1 MSPCVAFWFHNNIGQ
16 AVLQI
21 NFEKISLKFSKVCYS
36 VSYDF
41 LMKDLRFSL
50 IEFDLGVRNMKS
62 LVIAEKPS
70 VARDIARVLG
80 ANQKNGGVLEGKKYV
95 VTWALGHLITLADP
109 EEYDKKYEKWEMSTL
124 PMMPKDMKLVVI
136 RQTGKQF
143 SVVKTQLFRKDIEEI
158 IIATDAG
165 REGELVARW
174 ILEKAGCHK
183 PIKRLWISSVTDKAI
198 KEGFANLKDGHAYDN
213 LYRAAVARAEAD
225 WLVGMNGTRALTC
238 KYNAQLSCGRVQTPT
253 LAMIARREEEI
264 RQFTPKEYYGVS
276 VETQDVKWTWRD
288 EKTKSFRTFSRE
300 KAEEIR
306 RKTETA
312 SLEVTRIE
320 EKTKKSMAPGLYDL
334 TTLQREAN
342 QKYGFSAKET
352 LNIMQRLYENHKV
365 LTYPRTDSRYIGKD
379 IVPTIR
385 ERLKACGI
393 GPYRK
398 LAGALMNKPV
408 QANSSFVDDKK
419 VSDHHAIIP
428 TEQFVQLDHMTN
440 EERKIYDMVVRRFLA
455 VLYPP
460 FEYQQVTMEAKAAG
474 ETFAASGKVV
484 KSQGWK
490 EVYEGGDQEESEEDE
505 EKLKDQRLPKMQT
518 GQKLKVL
525 RAALNTGKTKPPARF
540 TEATLLAAMEN
551 PVKFMETRDKEAVKT
566 IGETGGLGTV
576 ATRADIIEK
585 LFHSFMMEKKG
596 NEIHI
601 TSKAKQLLELVPE
614 DLKKPELTADWE
626 MKLSQIAKGKIR
638 QGDFLHEIRDYT
650 CEIVDEIKSGEG
662 TFRHDN
668 LTNKVCPRCGKKL
681 LAVNGKNSK
690 MLVCQDRECGY
701 RETISRTTNARC
713 PKCHKRMEMYV
724 KGKEETFI
732 CACGYKEKLSAFQA
746 RRKKEGAG
754 VGKRDVQNYLRRQ
767 QKEANEPVNN
777 AFAQALSGIKL

>member
-1 MSPCVAFWFHNNIGQ
+1 
-16 AVLQI
+16 
-21 NFEKISLKFSKVCYS
+21 
-36 VSYDF
+36 
-41 LMKDLRFSL
+41 
-50 IEFDLGVRNMKS
+50 MKS

-70 VARDIARVLG
+70 VARDIARVLHC
-80 ANQKNGGVLEGKKYV
+80 NQKGNGVLEGKEYA
-95 VTWALGHLITLADP
+95 VTWALGHLVTLADP
-109 EEYDKKYEKWEMSTL
+109 EEYDKKYMKWDMQTL
-124 PMMPKDMKLVVI
+124 PMMPDKMKLVVI
-136 RQTGKQF
+136 RQTSKQYQA
-143 SVVKTQLFRKDIEEI
+143 VKTQLFRKDIGDI

-174 ILEKAGCHK
+174 ILDKSGCRK
-183 PIKRLWISSVTDKAI
+183 PIRRLWISSVTDKAI
-198 KEGFANLKDGHAYDN
+198 KDGFQNLKDGKEYNN

-225 WLVGMNGTRALTC
+225 WLVGINGTRALTC

-253 LAMIARREEEI
+253 LAIIAMREEEI
-264 RQFTPKEYYGVS
+264 RNFKPKDYYGVS
-276 VETQDVKWTWRD
+276 VQAGDVQWTWKD
-288 EKTKSFRTFSRE
+288 QKSGSFRTFQKER
-300 KAEEIR
+300 AEEILQKVQSSQMEITSVI
-306 RKTETA
+306 RKPK
-312 SLEVTRIE
+312 
-320 EKTKKSMAPGLYDL
+320 KTMAPGLYDL

-379 IVPTIR
+379 VVPTLK
-385 ERLKACGI
+385 ERLKACGT

-398 LAGALMNKPV
+398 LAGALLAKPIHT
-408 QANSSFVDDKK
+408 NGSFVDDKK

-440 EERKIYDMVVRRFLA
+440 EERKIYDMVVRRFLS

-460 FEYQQVTMEAKAAG
+460 FEYEQTAMEGCAEG
-474 ETFAASGKVV
+474 YTFAANGKTVL
-484 KSQGWK
+484 SAGWK
-490 EVYEGGDQEESEEDE
+490 EVYEGGFQEEEDTEE
-505 EKLKDQRLPKMQT
+505 EKLKDQKLPVFEK
-518 GQKLKVL
+518 GQKLRITQVKM
-525 RAALNTGKTKPPARF
+525 NSGKTKAPARF

-551 PVKFMETRDKEAVKT
+551 PVKYLSTKDKQAAKT
-566 IGETGGLGTV
+566 LGETGGLGTV

-596 NEIHI
+596 NEIYL

-626 MKLSQIAKGKIR
+626 KKLSNISKGKLRQDTFLNDIR
-638 QGDFLHEIRDYT
+638 EYT
-650 CEIVDEIKSGEG
+650 NEIVREIKTGQG

-668 LTNKVCPRCGKKL
+668 LTNKICPNCGKRL

-713 PKCHKRMEMYV
+713 PKCHKRMEMLV
-724 KGKEETFI
+724 KGKEETFV
-732 CACGYKEKLSAFQA
+732 CACGYKEKLSSFQA
-746 RRKKEGAG
+746 RREKEGAG
-754 VGKRDVQNYLRRQ
+754 VKKRDVQRYLKQQ

-777 AFAQALSGIKL
+777 AFAQALAGLKLD

>member
-1 MSPCVAFWFHNNIGQ
+1 
-16 AVLQI
+16 
-21 NFEKISLKFSKVCYS
+21 
-36 VSYDF
+36 
-41 LMKDLRFSL
+41 
-50 IEFDLGVRNMKS
+50 MKS

-80 ANQKNGGVLEGKKYV
+80 ANRKNGGVLEGKKYV

>member
-1 MSPCVAFWFHNNIGQ
+1 
-16 AVLQI
+16 
-21 NFEKISLKFSKVCYS
+21 
-36 VSYDF
+36 
-41 LMKDLRFSL
+41 
-50 IEFDLGVRNMKS
+50 MKS

-342 QKYGFSAKET
+342 QRYGFSAKET

-601 TSKAKQLLELVPE
+601 TSKAKQLLDLVPE

>member
-1 MSPCVAFWFHNNIGQ
+1 
-16 AVLQI
+16 
-21 NFEKISLKFSKVCYS
+21 
-36 VSYDF
+36 
-41 LMKDLRFSL
+41 
-50 IEFDLGVRNMKS
+50 MKS

-80 ANQKNGGVLEGKKYV
+80 ANQKNGGILEGKNYV
-95 VTWALGHLITLADP
+95 VTWALGHLVTLADP
-109 EEYDKKYEKWEMSTL
+109 EEYDRKYEKWEMATL
-124 PMMPKDMKLVVI
+124 PMLPKEMKLVVI
-136 RQTGKQF
+136 RQTGRQF
-143 SVVKTQLFRKDIEEI
+143 SVVKTQLFRKDIGEI

-198 KEGFANLKDGHAYDN
+198 KEGFANLKDGHDYDN

-253 LAMIARREEEI
+253 LAMIAKREEEI
-264 RQFTPKEYYGVS
+264 RKFVPKEYYGIS
-276 VETQDVKWTWRD
+276 LETQDVKWTWRD

-300 KAEEIR
+300 RAEQIKGRLENAALEITSVEKKAK
-306 RKTETA
+306 KT
-312 SLEVTRIE
+312 
-320 EKTKKSMAPGLYDL
+320 MAPGLYDL

-342 QKYGFSAKET
+342 LKYGFSAKET

-379 IVPTIR
+379 IVPTIK

-408 QANSSFVDDKK
+408 QVNGSFVDDKR

-455 VLYPP
+455 VLYPASQY
-460 FEYQQVTMEAKAAG
+460 EQVTMEAKVAG
-474 ETFAASGKVV
+474 ETFAASGKVI
-484 KSQGWK
+484 KSMGWK
-490 EVYEGGDQEESEEDE
+490 EVYEGGADDDLEDE
-505 EKLKDQRLPKMQT
+505 ADDEKKLKDQRLPKMKT
-518 GQKLKVL
+518 GTRLKIL
-525 RAALNTGKTKPPARF
+525 KTSLNTGKTKPPARF

-566 IGETGGLGTV
+566 LGETGGLGTV

-614 DLKKPELTADWE
+614 DLKKPELTADWA
-626 MKLSQIAKGKIR
+626 MKLSQIAKGRIR
-638 QGDFLHEIRDYT
+638 QGDFLHQIRDYT
-650 CEIVDEIKSGEG
+650 CEIVDEIKNGEG

-668 LTNKVCPRCGKKL
+668 LTNKVCPQCGKKL

-724 KGKEETFI
+724 KGKEETFV
-732 CACGYKEKLSAFQA
+732 CQCGYKEKLSAFQA
-746 RRKKEGAG
+746 RRQKEGAG

>member
-1 MSPCVAFWFHNNIGQ
+1 
-16 AVLQI
+16 
-21 NFEKISLKFSKVCYS
+21 
-36 VSYDF
+36 
-41 LMKDLRFSL
+41 
-50 IEFDLGVRNMKS
+50 MKS

-70 VARDIARVLG
+70 VARDIARVLHCS
-80 ANQKNGGVLEGKKYV
+80 QKGNGCLEGKEYV
-95 VTWALGHLITLADP
+95 VTWALGHLVTLADL
-109 EEYDKKYEKWEMSTL
+109 EEYDKKYMKWEMNTL
-124 PMMPKDMKLVVI
+124 PMMPEHMKLVVI
-136 RQTGKQF
+136 RQTAKQYNA
-143 SVVKTQLFRKDIEEI
+143 VKTQLFRKDVGDI

-174 ILEKAGCHK
+174 ILDKSGCRK
-183 PIKRLWISSVTDKAI
+183 PIRRLWISSVTDKAI
-198 KEGFANLKDGHAYDN
+198 RDGFHNLRDGREYND
-213 LYRAAVARAEAD
+213 LYRAAAARAEAD

-253 LAMIARREEEI
+253 LAIIAMREEEI
-264 RQFTPKEYYGVS
+264 RHFQPKEYYGLTVNAG
-276 VETQDVKWTWRD
+276 EILWTWKD
-288 EKTKSFRTFSRE
+288 QKSGSFRTFHKE

-306 RKTETA
+306 
-312 SLEVTRIE
+312 
-320 EKTKKSMAPGLYDL
+320 EKIKDGALTITSVTKKPKKTQAPGLYDL

-379 IVPTIR
+379 VVPTIK
-385 ERLKACGI
+385 ERLKACGT

-398 LAGALMNKPV
+398 LAGALLNKPIQV
-408 QANSSFVDDKK
+408 NGSFVDDKK

-440 EERKIYDMVVRRFLA
+440 EERKIYDMVVRRFLS
-455 VLYPP
+455 VLYPA
-460 FEYQQVTMEAKAAG
+460 FEYEQTAMEAEASG
-474 ETFAASGKVV
+474 YVFAASGKTV
-484 KSQGWK
+484 KNAGWK
-490 EVYEGGDQEESEEDE
+490 EVYEGDYREEEDE
-505 EKLKDQRLPKMQT
+505 NEQEMKDQSLPVYKEGEKLKILDIRMKE
-518 GQKLKVL
+518 
-525 RAALNTGKTKPPARF
+525 GKTKPPARF
-540 TEATLLAAMEN
+540 TEASLLAAMEN
-551 PVKFMETRDKEAVKT
+551 PVKYLSTGDRQAAKT
-566 IGETGGLGTV
+566 LGETGGLGTV

-585 LFHSFMMEKKG
+585 LFNSFMMEKKG
-596 NEIHI
+596 NEIHL

-626 MKLSQIAKGKIR
+626 KKLSDIAKGKLR
-638 QGDFLHEIRDYT
+638 QDTFLKEIRDYT
-650 CEIVDEIKSGEG
+650 CEIVDEIKTASG

-668 LTNKVCPRCGKKL
+668 ITNKICPECGKRL

-713 PKCHKRMEMYV
+713 PKCHKRMEMIV

-732 CACGYKEKLSAFQA
+732 CACGYKEKLSSFQA

-754 VGKRDVQNYLRRQ
+754 VNKKDVQKYLKQQ
-767 QKEANEPVNN
+767 QKEAKEPVNN
-777 AFAQALSGIKL
+777 AFAQALAGIKLD